1 MPRNSSS
8 PHHQY
13 FVVHFRDKSES
24 KTKKRKVS
32 EPSGK
37 EAEFDQK
44 DVKEEKDEGEAN
56 HDDDIDPLAEGWEAA
71 EILGA
76 TDVEG
81 QVHFLIRW

>member
-1 MPRNSSS
+1 M
-8 PHHQY
+8 
-13 FVVHFRDKSES
+13 HFRDKSES

-32 EPSGK
+32 EPSNK
-37 EAEFDQK
+37 EAELDALLPK
-44 DVKEEKDEGEAN
+44 DVKEEKDDGEPN
-56 HDDDIDPLAEGWEAA
+56 RDDDIDPLAEGWEAA